1 MKLQKEAS
9 DDKITLLLCIIVTAA
24 IQLEAHPK
32 WDSSSHTY
40 NIEYTW
46 TISDNEPPNDN
57 IKEFKLTIKQV
68 YVNSDESRVPG
79 SSIEHVTISKSNSS
93 YTITGISP
101 LNPSK
106 AIHCRVR

>member
-32 WDSSSHTY
+32 WNSSSDTY

-46 TISDNEPPNDN
+46 TISDDEPPNN
-57 IKEFKLTIKQV
+57 VIKEFKLTIKQV
-68 YVNSDESRVPG
+68 YVIDESRVPD
-79 SSIEHVTISKSNSS
+79 SSIKHVTISKSNSS

>member
-32 WDSSSHTY
+32 WNSSSDTY

-46 TISDNEPPNDN
+46 TISDDEPPNN
-57 IKEFKLTIKQV
+57 VIKEFKLTIKQV
-68 YVNSDESRVPG
+68 YVIDESRVPD
-79 SSIEHVTISKSNSS
+79 SSIKHVTISK
-93 YTITGISP
+93 
-101 LNPSK
+101 
-106 AIHCRVR
+106 VRNL